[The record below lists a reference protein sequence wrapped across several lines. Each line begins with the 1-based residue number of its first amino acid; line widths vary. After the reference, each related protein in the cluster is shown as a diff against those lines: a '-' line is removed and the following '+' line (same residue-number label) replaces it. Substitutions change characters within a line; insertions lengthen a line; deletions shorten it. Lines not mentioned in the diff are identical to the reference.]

1 MKTKLKSIPEN
12 TVIHTPTEEEAN
24 ELLAIL
30 HANGYKWSGNRRLTK
45 SNCWN
50 AFKAEMCYEIE
61 ITHTVRFNKLRYFR
75 EYAVVRDFTILT
87 LSEFK
92 ERYCE
97 EESQPKFILGDI
109 VKIVNVTNPMLVGE
123 TGIIMELP
131 TKEDSRYKVGI
142 EDEWTLLDAKYLKL
156 YTEAVIKVETS
167 VEAKQLNL
175 CELLKGYEGQSFYS
189 PCYGDVDLI
198 EVQNDRIII
207 SAVANN
213 KEHTL
218 GKRGKHHAGFAECMC
233 MLFPSRALYE
243 QYPLDPYTAWMKWQ
257 QEQTIFHIR
266 IEFQP
271 YEERG
276 DMKCGNMG
284 TLHFDEVK
292 FRTPADRDKCIEE
305 IKAIIEKYNKK

>member
-1 MKTKLKSIPEN
+1 MKLKEMPANI
-12 TVIHTPTEEEAN
+12 VVHTPTETEAK

-30 HANGYKWSGNRRLTK
+30 HENGYRWNRGNSLIRYTNWRGVNCSYHIYPDENVVTWNHSVANG
-45 SNCWN
+45 
-50 AFKAEMCYEIE
+50 A
-61 ITHTVRFNKLRYFR
+61 ITL
-75 EYAVVRDFTILT
+75 A
-87 LSEFK
+87 EFK
-92 ERYCE
+92 ERYCDE
-97 EESQPKFILGDI
+97 EKPQPKFILGDI

-131 TKEDSRYKVGI
+131 TKEDSRYKVGLD
-142 EDEWTLLDAKYLKL
+142 DECTLLDAKYLKL

-207 SAVANN
+207 SAVAND
-213 KEHTL
+213 KKHTL
-218 GKRGKHHAGFAECMC
+218 GKRGKHYAGFAECMC

-243 QYPLDPYTAWMKWQ
+243 QYPLDPYKAWSVWQ
-257 QEQTIFHIR
+257 EEQTIYHIR

-271 YEERG
+271 YDERG
-276 DMKCGNMG
+276 EMKCGNMG
-284 TLHFDEVK
+284 TLHFNDLK
-292 FRTPADRDKCIEE
+292 LRTPADRDKCIEE
-305 IKAIIEKYNKK
+305 IKAILKKYSVRYNDK